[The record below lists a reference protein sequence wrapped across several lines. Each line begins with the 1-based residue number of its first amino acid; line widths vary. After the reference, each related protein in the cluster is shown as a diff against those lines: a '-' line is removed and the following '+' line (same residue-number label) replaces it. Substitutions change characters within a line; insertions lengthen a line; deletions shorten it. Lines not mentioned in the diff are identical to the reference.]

1 MAAGFP
7 RGAEAVARPLR
18 RGHRRAHLLAVAA
31 ATVATFALLAYGWTV
46 RVSWPTPGAAPPVLG
61 AEPRPDGAAWE
72 VVVETP
78 DGAAR
83 IAFHRGRGG
92 ADGGDGSG
100 DGMGNGGGDGPGTG
114 ASNDAGDG
122 PGDGGPG
129 LWVSLPPD
137 LDAAEPGVVL
147 EADGAP
153 PRVLGSVT
161 TGPPWVPTP
170 GGLPAEGRLVL
181 MDLARNTR
189 LGETALPP
197 VAPAADAPEPDAP
210 EASAPEGTGPEGNG
224 PTP

>member
-18 RGHRRAHLLAVAA
+18 RGHRRAHLPAVAA
-31 ATVATFALLAYGWTV
+31 ATVATCALLAYGWTV
-46 RVSWPTPGAAPPVLG
+46 RASWPTPGAAPPVLG

-83 IAFHRGRGG
+83 IAFHLGRRG

-100 DGMGNGGGDGPGTG
+100 DGMGNGAGPGTG
-114 ASNDAGDG
+114 AGNDAGDG
-122 PGDGGPG
+122 PDDGGPDGGPG

-181 MDLARNTR
+181 MDLARNMR

-197 VAPAADAPEPDAP
+197 VAPAADAPAASTPEPDAP
-210 EASAPEGTGPEGNG
+210 EGNG
-224 PTP
+224 PAP